1 MDFKEA
7 KEVLGNEISF
17 IFDFID
23 PIIKSLKLEKNA
35 RILDIGTGQGR
46 MAILLAL
53 NNYYVLT
60 GEPEGDNTEY
70 AKRDWLASAKK
81 VNVDHLITFIHFNA
95 EDTSF
100 ENESFDAIFLLG
112 ALHHIEDKSSA
123 FKEFIRITKLG
134 GIICI
139 FEPTPK
145 RIEAMRKRFPSHPN
159 AIDPRTYAKNYNLLV
174 DVKNG
179 FFFDAFVFKKRNQSE
194 FKEQIKFHD

>member
-1 MDFKEA
+1 MPKWEITKKVKKMDIKDA
-7 KEVLGNEISF
+7 KEILGSEISF

-35 RILDIGTGQGR
+35 KILDVGTGQGR
-46 MAILLAL
+46 MAIILAL
-53 NNYYVLT
+53 NNFHVLT

-70 AKRDWLASAKK
+70 AKRDWLMNAKK

-95 EDTSF
+95 EDMSF

-112 ALHHIEDKSSA
+112 ALHHIENISSA
-123 FKEFIRITKLG
+123 FKEFIRITKPR

-145 RIEAMRKRFPSHPN
+145 RIEAMRKRFPSHPD
-159 AIDPRTYAKNYNLLV
+159 AIDPRTYTKNYNLLV

-179 FFFDAFVFKKRNQSE
+179 SFFDAFVFKKRN
-194 FKEQIKFHD
+194 